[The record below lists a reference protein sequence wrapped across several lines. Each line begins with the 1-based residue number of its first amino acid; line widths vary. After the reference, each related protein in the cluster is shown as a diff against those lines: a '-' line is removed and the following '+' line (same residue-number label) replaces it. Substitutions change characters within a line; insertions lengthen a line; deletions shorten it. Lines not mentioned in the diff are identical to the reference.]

1 VACEEFTEELE
12 AELDIDETELDE
24 TELKELEEERDEEL
38 DETELNELEEERDE
52 ELDEFELNEL
62 EEERDEEL
70 GDIEDAL
77 DETEL
82 AMLDTLL
89 RLELEIALN
98 CEEVIEDIAVDELA
112 REIEEAPSDE
122 LNDELDVIGIDETD
136 TALCAEDSLSPPPLA
151 PQATKK
157 RFNNKIRLN
166 LLAINIC

>member
-1 VACEEFTEELE
+1 VACDEFTEELN
-12 AELDIDETELDE
+12 
-24 TELKELEEERDEEL
+24 ELEEDRDEEL

-52 ELDEFELNEL
+52 ELDEIELNEL

-70 GDIEDAL
+70 DEIEDAL

-98 CEEVIEDIAVDELA
+98 CEEAIEDIAIDELA
-112 REIEEAPSDE
+112 IAIEEAPSDE
-122 LNDELDVIGIDETD
+122 LNDELETD

-157 RFNNKIRLN
+157 RFNNKTRLN
-166 LLAINIC
+166 LLAINIF